1 MGSHSRPSRPVLR
14 IAAVT
19 AAATGAV
26 VAGAGAASASTA
38 TDNIGAALAGA
49 DTALTYGLAGPLDLQ
64 LYPMGGTGVD
74 PLTNGVS
81 TQIADFP
88 SVGTTTLTQPL
99 TDGASA
105 KDLLGGLTAPVT
117 SLLGGLPLLGGDAG

>member
-64 LYPMGGTGVD
+64 LYPMAGTGVD
-74 PLTNGVS
+74 PLTNGLN
-81 TQIADFP
+81 TQIADFQ
-88 SVGTTTLTQPL
+88 SVGTSTLTQPL

-105 KDLLGGLTAPVT
+105 KDVLGGLTAPVT
-117 SLLGGLPLLGGDAG
+117 SLLGGLPLLGGGS